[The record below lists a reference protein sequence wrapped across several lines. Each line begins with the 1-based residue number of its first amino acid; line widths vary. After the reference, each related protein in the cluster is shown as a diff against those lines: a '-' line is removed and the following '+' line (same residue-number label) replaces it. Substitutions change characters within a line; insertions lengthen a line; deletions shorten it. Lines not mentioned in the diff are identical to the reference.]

1 MTKLSG
7 GCPEQNLHC
16 EGFGPEVANETTLAP
31 GKMVN
36 RAIYKYNNN

>member
-31 GKMVN
+31 GKM
-36 RAIYKYNNN
+36 ASNNI